1 MWLYLCMQLFLSC
14 FWFPLCIPPSVNWPF
29 FSERLSPCSSGC
41 TRLHFSGLG
50 LQAYAIISSPFFTS
64 LPYTHTHTYVFLRR
78 FTYCFMCMSVVDVY
92 ACVPHVYLV
101 PEAIG
106 VRSHGTGV
114 TDNCELPC
122 GFWGPNLGPGSS
134 AREAGTLNHWL
145 IFPAL
150 PSYIV
155 VAKSLIDWIFIKW
168 Y

>member
-1 MWLYLCMQLFLSC
+1 MWLYLCMQLWVAFVFLYT
-14 FWFPLCIPPSVNWPF
+14 FILPLTDH
-29 FSERLSPCSSGC
+29 FSQRGSLSMQLRLHPC
-41 TRLHFSGLG
+41 LHFSGIG

-64 LPYTHTHTYVFLRR
+64 LPYTHTYVFLKR
-78 FTYCFMCMSVVDVY
+78 FIVLCVWVLSTCM
-92 ACVPHVYLV
+92 HVYLV

-134 AREAGTLNHWL
+134 AREAGTLNHWV

-150 PSYIV
+150 PSYIL
-155 VAKSLIDWIFIKW
+155 VAKSLLLTG
-168 Y
+168 YS